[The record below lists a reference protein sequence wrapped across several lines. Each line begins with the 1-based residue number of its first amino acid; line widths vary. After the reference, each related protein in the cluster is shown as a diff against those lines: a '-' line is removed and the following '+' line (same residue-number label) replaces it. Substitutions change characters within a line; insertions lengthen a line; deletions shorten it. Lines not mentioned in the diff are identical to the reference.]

1 MDLIKQ
7 VMLRLILSLLLIIPF
22 ELTAADIQGQ
32 QPNVAIDTK
41 GTIRLAYGKGEK
53 IYCITSANNGATF
66 SNPVL
71 VGQITGMHL
80 GHTRGPQIASSKNYS
95 LITAIDKQGTI
106 HSFKLNHLNKTWAKS
121 ANVNDKIGSA
131 VEGLMALTA
140 DKDDSFYATWLDIR
154 SEKKNNIFF
163 SSISGKS
170 SKWSE
175 NLMVYKSPDGH
186 VCECCK
192 PNISYNNNKL
202 VIGFRNWLMGSRDIY
217 YTISTDK
224 GKTFANPKKS
234 GTGTWRLNACPM
246 DGGGMAISESGITS
260 TAWRRTSDIYY
271 WSEGKPEQRLG
282 SGRDVSMGQSKAK
295 TVVAWQDQGKIKV
308 MDLSK
313 EALTEVGTGIS
324 PRVYTLAN
332 GRIICVWEDDKM
344 VRYKLI

>member
-163 SSISGKS
+163 
-170 SKWSE
+170 
-175 NLMVYKSPDGH
+175 P
-186 VCECCK
+186 
-192 PNISYNNNKL
+192 P
-202 VIGFRNWLMGSRDIY
+202 
-217 YTISTDK
+217 
-224 GKTFANPKKS
+224 
-234 GTGTWRLNACPM
+234 
-246 DGGGMAISESGITS
+246 
-260 TAWRRTSDIYY
+260 
-271 WSEGKPEQRLG
+271 
-282 SGRDVSMGQSKAK
+282 
-295 TVVAWQDQGKIKV
+295 
-308 MDLSK
+308 
-313 EALTEVGTGIS
+313 
-324 PRVYTLAN
+324 
-332 GRIICVWEDDKM
+332 
-344 VRYKLI
+344 